1 MTIFSLGFLIGFI
14 GVVMEVNKG
23 NKLSVIICYLS

>member
-1 MTIFSLGFLIGFI
+1 MTIFSLDFLIGFI

-23 NKLSVIICYLS
+23 NK